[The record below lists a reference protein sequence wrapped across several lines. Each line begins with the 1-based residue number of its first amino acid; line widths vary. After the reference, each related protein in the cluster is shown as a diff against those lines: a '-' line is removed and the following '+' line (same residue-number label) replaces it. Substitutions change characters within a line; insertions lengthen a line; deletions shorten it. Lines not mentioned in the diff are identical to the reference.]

1 MDGLLSIM
9 SVTEY
14 NGYKVKEW
22 NIVQFS
28 KLSGVINAIA
38 KKYIELNLSW
48 DKFSDT
54 LSKASDTGLLGVSTG
69 LMDALQPFLEYSP
82 ALLSVSCG
90 VTEKQLEDMKFTD
103 GVILTML
110 VIKANMEHLN
120 GFFANLAA
128 QIGAAGPKEVEG
140 QAK

>member
-1 MDGLLSIM
+1 MEGLLSLM

-14 NGYKVKEW
+14 AGYKVKEW

-28 KLSGVINAIA
+28 KLSGVISQIA
-38 KKYIELNLSW
+38 KKYFESNISW
-48 DKFSDT
+48 ENFSET
-54 LSKASDTGLLGVSTG
+54 LKETDNKGMLGVSTN

-82 ALLSVSCG
+82 AILSVSCG
-90 VTEKQLEDMKFTD
+90 ITEKQLEAMKFTD

-120 GFFANLAA
+120 GFFANLAV
-128 QIGAAGPKEVEG
+128 QLGAAKE
-140 QAK
+140 A